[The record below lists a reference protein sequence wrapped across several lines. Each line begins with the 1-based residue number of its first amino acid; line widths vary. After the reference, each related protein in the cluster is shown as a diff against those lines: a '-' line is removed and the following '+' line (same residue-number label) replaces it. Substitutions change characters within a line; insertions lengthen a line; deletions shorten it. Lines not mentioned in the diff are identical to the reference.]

1 MDRLEEKDL
10 GALVA
15 SLYSAGV
22 QLVVS
27 EDGKRVGAVGDV
39 GPGMEEVL
47 TANKEKLLEMLTG
60 DPLSGAGWEGRTALY
75 KQALHWLDER
85 TSEEAKERVTAALCR
100 QDLLEDLNRAWCD
113 GSFEEF
119 REALRVYIGAGLRAT
134 KGAAQWQEEDRGRSE
149 NQRDRGRARQLHP

>member
-1 MDRLEEKDL
+1 MDRLDEAKDL

-15 SLYSAGV
+15 DLYSAGIH
-22 QLVVS
+22 LVFS

-39 GPGMEEVL
+39 GPGMEEAL
-47 TANKEKLLEMLTG
+47 KTNKVTLLQMLTG

-85 TSEEAKERVTAALCR
+85 IPEEAKANVTTALCR
-100 QDLLEDLNRAWCD
+100 QEVVDLFNEAWCD

-119 REALRVYIGAGLRAT
+119 RAALREHIGAGLRAMKET
-134 KGAAQWQEEDRGRSE
+134 V
-149 NQRDRGRARQLHP
+149 

>member
-1 MDRLEEKDL
+1 MDRLDEAKDL

-22 QLVVS
+22 QLAVS

-39 GPGMEEVL
+39 GPSMKEAL
-47 TANKEKLLEMLTG
+47 KANKEKLLEMLTG

-75 KQALHWLDER
+75 RQALLWLDER
-85 TSEEAKERVTAALCR
+85 VPEEAKGRVTAALCR
-100 QDLLEDLNRAWCD
+100 HDVLDSLNEAWCD

-119 REALRVYIGAGLRAT
+119 RGALRAYIGAGLRAM
-134 KGAAQWQEEDRGRSE
+134 KGAA
-149 NQRDRGRARQLHP
+149 